1 MRRTLL
7 IALVAGAALGGCV
20 ARVGTLPASDATAP
34 ESFPDQVYRQ
44 GAARGDAIL
53 VVDPAASLV
62 AIEVRRAGSL
72 ARLGHDHVIASHDVH
87 GYVWPKGGRADLYVR
102 LDRLVVDEPDLRRV
116 AGFDSEP
123 SPDAIAGTR
132 HNMLEKTL
140 DADRF
145 PFAVIAVRGVDRTA
159 FDGDMPPQRDIDVSI
174 TLHGALRSLRVPVAL
189 ERSGD
194 ALQVSGTL
202 TLAQTAFGITPLSVL
217 GGAIQVQDQVD
228 VRFRIRANPPH

>member
-1 MRRTLL
+1 MRRALL
-7 IALVAGAALGGCV
+7 TALLASAVLAGCV
-20 ARVGTLPASDATAP
+20 PRVAQLPVGDATVP
-34 ESFPDQVYRQ
+34 EFFPGQLYRQ
-44 GAARGDAIL
+44 ASTRGEAIL

-87 GYVWPKGGRADLYVR
+87 GYVWPGAGRADLYVR
-102 LDRLVVDEPDLRRV
+102 LDRLVVDEPQLRQA
-116 AGFDSEP
+116 AGFDTVP

-159 FDGDMPPQRDIDVSI
+159 FDSGSTSQRDADLTISV
-174 TLHGALRSLRVPVAL
+174 HGTNQSMRIPVTL

-202 TLAQTAFGITPLSVL
+202 ALAQTAFGITPIAVL

-228 VRFRIRANPPH
+228 VRFRIRAEPSH